1 MAITPINGYEIY
13 NNYNYFTPKPVDE
26 RKAGAVENPNFFV
39 NPPTSYTEYV
49 PQDLFGGATAG
60 LNNGIHTGDVV
71 YSAASAGYAAGTQR
85 VLGYA

>member
-1 MAITPINGYEIY
+1 MAIAPINGYE
-13 NNYNYFTPKPVDE
+13 NYNYFTPKRVDE
-26 RKAGAVENPNFFV
+26 RQAGGVNNTNFFV

-49 PQDLFGGATAG
+49 PQNLFGESTAG